1 MQLSFK
7 KLFGAFVA
15 LASFSALASA
25 DVVETRTGARLIG
38 SVTKVDGGVITLA
51 TDYAGTLSI
60 KQSEVVKFETSQPLF
75 IRLTGGTTMEGT
87 VSATPDG
94 KVVVNGKDGTITTTV
109 DKVATTWGPGQIDP
123 AVASLLRKWTYEI
136 AFDVAGKTGNSEK
149 LGFGGGAKA
158 TLEGP
163 EDVLK
168 FYAASA
174 YQRTNGTKSEDK
186 FLAGVDYA
194 SYLTKK
200 VTWYT
205 RDEGGYDNVKGIE
218 FYNVAAAGFG
228 YDFIKNMPKQKV
240 TGRAGLSYRFEDYGA
255 ALTSVRSAGL
265 DLGLDHHY
273 RFENAVMNNTL
284 TYVPSF
290 EDFTNY
296 RFVHDSNLEFPLV
309 GSWKFR
315 VGVNN
320 DFTSI
325 PAPGVEKLDT
335 TYYGKFVLK
344 FE

>member
-1 MQLSFK
+1 MLKSLFK
-7 KLFGAFVA
+7 VVSVLVA
-15 LASFSALASA
+15 AVSMGSLAMA
-25 DVVETRTGARLIG
+25 DVVETKNGARLTG
-38 SVTKVDGGVITLA
+38 TVTKVDAGVITLV

-60 KQSEVVKFETSQPLF
+60 KQSEVVNFETSQPLF
-75 IRLTGGTTMEGT
+75 IRLSGGTTMEGT

-109 DKVATTWGPGQIDP
+109 DKVATTWSPGQTDP
-123 AVASLLRKWTYEI
+123 AVASLMRKWAFEI
-136 AFDVAGKTGNSEK
+136 AFDLAGKTGNSEK

-163 EDVLK
+163 EDALK
-168 FYAASA
+168 FYTSSA
-174 YQRTNGTKSEDK
+174 YQRTNGLRSEDK

-194 SYLTKK
+194 SYLSTKT
-200 VTWYT
+200 TWYT

-228 YDFIKNMPKQKV
+228 YDMIKNMPKQKL

-255 ALTSVRSAGL
+255 VLTSVRSAGL

-273 RFENAVMNNTL
+273 RFETSVMNNTI
-284 TYVPSF
+284 TFVPSF
-290 EDFTNY
+290 DDFTNY
-296 RFVHDSNLEFPLV
+296 RLVHDSNLEFPLA
-309 GSWKFR
+309 GQWKFR

-320 DFTSI
+320 DFNSV